1 MKCSNDVLE
10 KGNIIAQ
17 LHHQKLRNRVMPVA
31 VDFDHLIGEP
41 RRVAG
46 HGWAVPCDVVGLD
59 SKKAKLVKVRF
70 HPSVEQLSRS
80 DRSISS
86 AAVRDALKYLDAL
99 LEHGE
104 WTRHVVKP
112 VDPRIAHLDRITH
125 FMILRRPVLA
135 VTHHS
140 LDLTWAL
147 HAGSPSG
154 CKMQKCVE
162 ETRCSLHNH
171 SIATGMLGNVRSI
184 GEEDRPSGQ
193 EVEVIFEKPGLTRP
207 ILRLSLPN
215 DASFLQTG
223 VIRDCWQLTND
234 DHCLRLSIPRAGVQ
248 PEKLPPSVPSVVEL
262 VVIDHQRPISI
273 VSAHLHF
280 ALSV

>member
-1 MKCSNDVLE
+1 
-10 KGNIIAQ
+10 
-17 LHHQKLRNRVMPVA
+17 MPVA

-46 HGWAVPCDVVGLD
+46 LGWA
-59 SKKAKLVKVRF
+59 VRF

-112 VDPRIAHLDRITH
+112 ADPRISHLDRITH

-147 HAGSPSG
+147 HAGSQSG

-184 GEEDRPSGQ
+184 GGQLISQKEDRPSGQ
-193 EVEVIFEKPGLTRP
+193 ELEVIFEKPGLTRP

-223 VIRDCWQLTND
+223 VIRDCWQKDVLWF
-234 DHCLRLSIPRAGVQ
+234 C
-248 PEKLPPSVPSVVEL
+248 
-262 VVIDHQRPISI
+262 
-273 VSAHLHF
+273 
-280 ALSV
+280 

>member
-59 SKKAKLVKVRF
+59 SKKAKLV
-70 HPSVEQLSRS
+70 
-80 DRSISS
+80 
-86 AAVRDALKYLDAL
+86 KYLDAL